1 MKKYL
6 ELNYGAKGKEVKS
19 WIQSHTPDPWP
30 EASIRGLNQ
39 LIMRLTTK
47 LDNGKPEGYSL
58 LKWRRKQVEKYLHR
72 NPNAKGQAVKT
83 WLQNHAIDPWPEVT
97 ITGLNRL
104 LRRLKS
110 TTNVYQQNEDLE
122 SSN

>member
-1 MKKYL
+1 MKPTWANNKPEEYSVQKQRRVQVKKYL

-58 LKWRRKQVEKYLHR
+58 LKWRRKQFKEILM
-72 NPNAKGQAVKT
+72 
-83 WLQNHAIDPWPEVT
+83 
-97 ITGLNRL
+97 
-104 LRRLKS
+104 RRGK
-110 TTNVYQQNEDLE
+110 Q
-122 SSN
+122 